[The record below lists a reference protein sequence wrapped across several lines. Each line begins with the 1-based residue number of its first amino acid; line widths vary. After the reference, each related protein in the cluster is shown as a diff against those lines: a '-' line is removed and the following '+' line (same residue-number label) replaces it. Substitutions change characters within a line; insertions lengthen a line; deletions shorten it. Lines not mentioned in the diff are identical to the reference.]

1 MGWKRFFAGTPLLL
15 VIVLSLFFTGCN
27 SKKKSEVVKN
37 YAYMEDGEVQ
47 PLGVKHPA
55 LPWLTEGT
63 VCYGLVVGIDSHGR
77 MVTGLPVK
85 SKVTTI
91 LKDSIKMKALEK
103 VNLAEAKGCTKMGI
117 SRGEI
122 WWETEDDLFQTRE
135 EAITWLRE
143 KGILF
148 GEEKA
153 PQSAPH
159 PVPN

>member
-1 MGWKRFFAGTPLLL
+1 MGWKRFFAGPLLL
-15 VIVLSLFFTGCN
+15 LMVLSLLLIGCN
-27 SKKKSEVVKN
+27 SKKKSDDVKN

-47 PLGVKHPA
+47 PIGVQYPHI
-55 LPWLTEGT
+55 PWLTEGM
-63 VCYGLVVGIDSHGR
+63 VCYGLVVGVDSHGR

-91 LKDSIKMKALEK
+91 LKDSVKMKALEK
-103 VNLAEAKGCTKMGI
+103 VSLAEAKGCTKMGI
-117 SRGEI
+117 SRGET
-122 WWETEDDLFQTRE
+122 WWETEDDLFKTRE
-135 EAITWLRE
+135 EALAWLRE